1 MKNCTDIGG
10 KQMNMAGLQQHRVSE
25 PTSMLFSTCSGGT
38 VTFRTL

>member
-10 KQMNMAGLQQHRVSE
+10 KQIDMASLQQHPVSE
-25 PTSMLFSTCSGGT
+25 PTSMSFKTNFGGT